1 MTPVTIRAESPA
13 PLAAPDLLN
22 RLRRHYIDPSRRLPG
37 GVFVS
42 EVGLNGGYGAG
53 SRCDAIYV
61 GFTSASGRQLIGHE
75 VKVSRSDW
83 LTEISSRKTG
93 KADAWAD
100 QCHQF
105 WLVVSDPAIVHDG
118 ELPPGWG
125 VMSPGR
131 SRSRMTIH
139 HAAATKTEHTP
150 SWNVVRSVF
159 SRYDTLRA
167 DELTAGYDAELARA
181 RQKAN
186 EEAEKTVAYRIA
198 QLPDVTELQERIV
211 AIEQALGARIDWTSE
226 SKPPREG
233 TVGLAA
239 LREIAALVRAQG
251 DLHRIAQR
259 ITVGYANPVSAAE
272 KAIKD
277 LHAALD
283 GIAAAPGTGLSHEPQ
298 QLQPGGLRAS

>member
-1 MTPVTIRAESPA
+1 MVTTRSEDPA
-13 PLAAPDLLN
+13 PLASPDLLN
-22 RLRRHYIDPSRRLPG
+22 RLRRHYIDPARRLPG

-61 GFTSASGRQLIGHE
+61 GFTSASGRHLIGHE

-83 LTEISSRKTG
+83 LAEISSRKTG
-93 KADAWAD
+93 KADSWAD

-105 WLVVSDPAIVHDG
+105 WLVVPNPAIVRDG

-125 VMSPGR
+125 LMSPGR
-131 SRSRMTIH
+131 STSRMIIH
-139 HAAATKTEHTP
+139 HAAAAKKDHAP
-150 SWNVVRSVF
+150 SWDVVRSVF

-167 DELTAGYDAELARA
+167 QELEAGYEAGLVKARL
-181 RQKAN
+181 KAN

-198 QLPDVTELQERIV
+198 QLPDVTELQEHID
-211 AIEQALGARIDWTSE
+211 AIEHALGARIDWTSE
-226 SKPPREG
+226 NKPPREG

-239 LREIAALVRAQG
+239 LREMAALVRAQG

-259 ITVGYANPVSAAE
+259 ITLGYANPVSAAE
-272 KAIKD
+272 KAISD
-277 LHAALD
+277 LKAALD
-283 GIAAAPGTGLSHEPQ
+283 GIAAAPGTGLSPAQEPPP
-298 QLQPGGLRAS
+298 PGALRAS